1 MRWVTW
7 PGSFFHELAHQLAC
21 YAMGHKVLEVRY
33 IIRNRPDNVVGYV
46 RHQGPSGVVRELII
60 GIAPLVM
67 GIGVWSLYVG
77 LARYLT
83 RDGWVTVSET
93 ALLMAATLV
102 TANAVFHA
110 LPSPQDI
117 QNVFRQRFSLF
128 TIPCYL
134 VASPLWL
141 VSHNYRVIVY
151 GWTPWH
157 VLVVLG
163 TLYELYYVVEM
174 NLLSVLPDVPHVL
187 W

>member
-1 MRWVTW
+1 MRWLTW

-33 IIRNRPDNVVGYV
+33 ITRNRPDSVAGYV
-46 RHQGPSGVVRELII
+46 RHRGPSGVVRELII

-67 GIGVWSLYVG
+67 GLGIWVFYVG

-83 RDGWVTVSET
+83 RDGWVTVAET
-93 ALLMAATLV
+93 ALLVAATLV
-102 TANAVFHA
+102 TANATFHA
-110 LPSPQDI
+110 LPSPQDM
-117 QNVFRQRFSLF
+117 QNVFRQRFSLA

-134 VASPLWL
+134 VAGPLWM

-174 NLLSVLPDVPHVL
+174 NLLSVLPDVPHLL